1 MAPRWYW
8 RAARYAQDGPTTAPR
23 GPQDASQ
30 TENCSGMR
38 DLFSDS
44 RAGMLLL
51 EASSGLFAVR
61 VPSRRYFGVG
71 WKVLSCCPGALFAAS
86 VFHKS
91 CSRLST
97 VRILQHL
104 ATSSVCCYPFFYSD
118 LWTLQNWLNMGAKA
132 EQESNMPPLDIAVEA
147 LTISFLGPSESL
159 FRSKMGPDGSRGHVV
174 CKRLQDVCQESSSE

>member
-1 MAPRWYW
+1 MAPKWPW
-8 RAARYAQDGPTTAPR
+8 KAARHTQDGPRRAPR

-61 VPSRRYFGVG
+61 VPSRRYFWVG

-86 VFHKS
+86 IFHKS

-118 LWTLQNWLNMGAKA
+118 LLTLPNWLNMGAKA
-132 EQESNMPPLDIAVEA
+132 EQVSKMLPADIPVEA
-147 LTISFLGPSESL
+147 LTILFWGLSESL
-159 FRSKMGPDGSRGHVV
+159 FGPRWAQTARGATLCAKGSKMLV
-174 CKRLQDVCQESSSE
+174 KRA